1 MKRLTE
7 EQIQQAK
14 RIDLLTWLRTHQP
27 DELVQVG
34 RTEYTTRTHDSLRIS
49 ENGKWNWF
57 SRGFGGTTALNYLI
71 RVQGMDFV
79 SAVRLLCEVE
89 PVPAPPSHPSM
100 PAPPREFH
108 PPVKDRG
115 TEAVTAY
122 LKGRGIRGQV
132 IRWCLREGV
141 LYQTTRAGY
150 KNCVFVGLDE
160 TGRPRAASL
169 RGCQGRFR
177 GDCTGSDKRYGFVIP
192 AEDPDCTAVEV
203 YEAPIDAMSGATLR
217 LLTGTQNWRAVH
229 CLALGG
235 LNHRALE
242 QFLAAHPQVDTLRL
256 CLDNDPPGRRFAAD
270 TAEKFQAQGYRVA
283 DLTPGYGKD
292 FNEALQ
298 HHLAQLQPAAR

>member
-132 IRWCLREGV
+132 IRWCLREGI

-169 RGCQGRFR
+169 RGCTTRMQPRSA
-177 GDCTGSDKRYGFVIP
+177 TP
-192 AEDPDCTAVEV
+192 ASAS
-203 YEAPIDAMSGATLR
+203 MSGIRVDLPLPVGALSS
-217 LLTGTQNWRAVH
+217 TQNPGAAAAASTSLRMASMGRGADISIPPACPTPRRSITFSMWP
-229 CLALGG
+229 AL
-235 LNHRALE
+235 
-242 QFLAAHPQVDTLRL
+242 
-256 CLDNDPPGRRFAAD
+256 
-270 TAEKFQAQGYRVA
+270 
-283 DLTPGYGKD
+283 
-292 FNEALQ
+292 
-298 HHLAQLQPAAR
+298 